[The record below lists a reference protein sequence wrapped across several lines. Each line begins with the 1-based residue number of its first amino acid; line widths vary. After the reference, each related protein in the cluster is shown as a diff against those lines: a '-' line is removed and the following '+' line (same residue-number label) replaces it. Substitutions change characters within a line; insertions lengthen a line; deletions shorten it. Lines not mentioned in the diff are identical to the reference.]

1 MCYDFIMIKCK
12 HWQWKLIGSAAF
24 VLLLLVAVAWQIP
37 CVWKTVFG
45 IPCPGCGMTGAWRE
59 LLCGHVGAAFSEH
72 AMFWSV
78 PLLYLYIL
86 ADGRLFKNTLLN
98 YGVLIAIGVGFL
110 VVWGVHLFC

>member
-1 MCYDFIMIKCK
+1 METHRQCGVCF
-12 HWQWKLIGSAAF
+12 AF
-24 VLLLLVAVAWQIP
+24 ACRRRVAN
-37 CVWKTVFG
+37 TV
-45 IPCPGCGMTGAWRE
+45 CMEDRVRYSLSRVRDDGAWRE